1 MSDGSESFWRSRLVL
16 RDPVLMQIIFVHD
29 ECCSS
34 NQCSRSFS
42 RPPLASMHGIS
53 NTNITP
59 VDTIHMAAIYQV
71 DQNTFQKVN
80 RLEIRKSKFNENLLA
95 KSWILIQVA
104 TSGPYF
110 FFESGV
116 VVCGDASPGG
126 INRTIN
132 TLVRGTRTRY
142 TSRRDGPE

>member
-1 MSDGSESFWRSRLVL
+1 
-16 RDPVLMQIIFVHD
+16 
-29 ECCSS
+29 
-34 NQCSRSFS
+34 
-42 RPPLASMHGIS
+42 MHGIS